1 MSSRLYIGLDAG
13 GSHVHGLL
21 GSAAGEVLSEALIA
35 EGANP
40 NFVGIE
46 TSAKRLE
53 KAISELWKEGE
64 VCGVFA
70 AVAGALTGDNS
81 QRLASLLTARFSVPV
96 RIGSDVLS
104 VFAAKPDLPE
114 AAICVL
120 LGTGFSVFARTAY
133 DAPLLRVRG
142 WGARFEQ
149 SASGYALGR
158 NVVREALREDE
169 RRAICGE
176 GLAPSPLLAAVRARL
191 CLAEGVPLTGVLDR
205 LLQMPVRD
213 IASFAR
219 FVFDSSICPESLR
232 LRLLH
237 GMVEEVS
244 EAIDELVRLS
254 PVPVQ
259 SVLFSGGI
267 ASAAFPGMLPL
278 LAERFPGF
286 RFHLPSLTPA
296 EGALRHARRLFSIPF
311 E

>member
-21 GSAAGEVLSEALIA
+21 GAASGEVLSEVEIA

-46 TSAKRLE
+46 ASADRLE
-53 KAISELWKEGE
+53 KAISALWKEGE

-81 QRLASLLTARFSVPV
+81 HRLATLLTERFSVPV
-96 RIGSDVLS
+96 RVGSDVLS
-104 VFAAKPDLPE
+104 VLEAKPDLPE
-114 AAICVL
+114 AAICIL
-120 LGTGFSVFARTAY
+120 LGTGFSAFARTAY

-149 SASGYALGR
+149 AASGYALGR
-158 NVVREALREDE
+158 ELVREALREEECRLLGGGDPK
-169 RRAICGE
+169 AT
-176 GLAPSPLLAAVRARL
+176 PLLAAVRARL
-191 CLAEGVPLTGVLDR
+191 CLAEDALLTGALDR
-205 LLQMPVRD
+205 LLQMSVRD

-219 FVFDSSICPESLR
+219 FVFDPSICPEALR
-232 LRLLH
+232 LRLLR
-237 GMVEEVS
+237 GMAEEVA

-254 PVPVQ
+254 PVPMQ

-267 ASAAFPGMLPL
+267 AAAAFSGMLPL
-278 LAERFPGF
+278 FVERFPGF
-286 RFHLPSLTPA
+286 HFYLPTLTPA
-296 EGALRHARRLFSIPF
+296 EGALRHARRFFSTLF